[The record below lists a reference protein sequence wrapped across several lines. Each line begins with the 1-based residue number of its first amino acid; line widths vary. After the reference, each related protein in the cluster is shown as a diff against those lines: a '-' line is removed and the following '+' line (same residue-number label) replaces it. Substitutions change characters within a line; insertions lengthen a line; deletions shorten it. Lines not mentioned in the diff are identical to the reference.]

1 MWEINNVY
9 SLRNFSEVCHAF
21 CCYFFF
27 AFNIHTLCHCY
38 SSFKKQVSSPH
49 ANQKRKP
56 NCDAGNETLSRRR
69 IIENIRTVLQR
80 GGSDRWIRWV
90 RRREKRRGE
99 LSATR
104 LCSQAARSPRGIQ
117 VYSQLHR
124 QLLNI
129 HPNYIPKLMHNCHE
143 IYAGAFIYTQKR
155 MRIPLHSR
163 PVKQSWLTYFK
174 RTELYKNLLFKAYFT
189 SS

>member
-1 MWEINNVY
+1 MWEINDVF
-9 SLRNFSEVCHAF
+9 SLRNFSRVCHAF
-21 CCYFFF
+21 CRYFFF
-27 AFNIHTLCHCY
+27 AFNIRTPCRCY
-38 SSFKKQVSSPH
+38 SSCEKQVSSPR
-49 ANQKRKP
+49 ANRKRKP
-56 NCDAGNETLSRRR
+56 DCDAGNETLSRRR
-69 IIENIRTVLQR
+69 IIRENIRTVLQR
-80 GGSDRWIRWV
+80 GGSDRWIRWD
-90 RRREKRRGE
+90 RRREKRRGV

-143 IYAGAFIYTQKR
+143 IYAGAFIYTQER

-163 PVKQSWLTYFK
+163 SAKQMAD
-174 RTELYKNLLFKAYFT
+174 LL
-189 SS
+189 